1 MSDLT
6 KALMGYEETPYGF
19 VNPDAVR
26 ENSSNVGIRKEC
38 PYSLEKFAVDTV
50 NGVVII
56 PTPRGNQYHDE
67 SLGIDFDQ
75 FLPHLGLGVCSLR
88 KDDGSESFSL
98 STFVLYTASI
108 GKSFARDSVPYVA
121 SDGVVLTI
129 EQWQQLL
136 DSFVEQY
143 PKAESSLYLPID
155 VINVVAKIFSDNV
168 GYEPHVPNLYTRN
181 TYTEDIPLF
190 NKFYLNAGGLLDVI
204 SLYRKQGGDI
214 NSTDFHK
221 FLEFVLSGET
231 LCGFYLKAII
241 MAWFNKTDVKDENAK
256 LEALKERKER
266 VDGIVNIAN
275 RFWLKNDDIE
285 LAYKIFKMVNN
296 HFYKTC
302 SERFTDEQKALLV
315 GKKVYQIRELLKEN
329 GYS

>member
-6 KALMGYEETPYGF
+6 KALMGYKETPFGF
-19 VNPDAVR
+19 VNPDAVS
-26 ENSSNVGIRKEC
+26 ENSHIVRKEC
-38 PYSLEKFAVDTV
+38 PYSLEKFTVDTV

-98 STFVLYTASI
+98 TTHILYTASI

-121 SDGVVLTI
+121 TNGVVLTI

-143 PKAESSLYLPID
+143 AKAESSLYLPVDI
-155 VINVVAKIFSDNV
+155 INAVAKIFSDNV
-168 GYEPHVPNLYTRN
+168 GYELHVSNLYTRK
-181 TYTEDIPLF
+181 TYVEDIPLF
-190 NKFYLNAGGLLDVI
+190 NKFYLNGSGLLDVI

-214 NSTDFHK
+214 HSTDFHK

-231 LCGFYLKAII
+231 LSGFYLKAII
-241 MAWFNKTDVKDENAK
+241 TAWFSKTNVEHENAK
-256 LEALKERKER
+256 LEALQERKELVR
-266 VDGIVNIAN
+266 GIVSVAN
-275 RFWLKNDDIE
+275 SFHLRNGELE

-302 SERFTDEQKALLV
+302 SERFTEQQRALIAN
-315 GKKVYQIRELLKEN
+315 KKVYEIRNLLSEH
-329 GYS
+329 GY